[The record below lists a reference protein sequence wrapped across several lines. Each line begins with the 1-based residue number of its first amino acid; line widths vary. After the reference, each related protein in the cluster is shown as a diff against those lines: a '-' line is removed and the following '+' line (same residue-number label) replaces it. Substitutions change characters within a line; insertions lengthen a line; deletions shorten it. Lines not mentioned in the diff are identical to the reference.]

1 MSGKDIVDK
10 VENFFYEDEDFSN
23 LFEKFANKHAHRIDL
38 KSEEMKL
45 EYTDIYNEFQKLFE
59 KTLSG
64 TYACQAGCTLWRC
77 TLSRLRLPCAVPSTP
92 PSPPLPLRP
101 LLLTPLLLPAARF
114 PDFIS
119 DHGSTVREF
128 YGLLKDAF
136 DEDEEGERAIF
147 AQIMMATTDFD
158 VFMQLMRD
166 TAEELPSPRR
176 DEGKDGGGEDG
187 TDPNGNTDG
196 KTADTDSKK

>member
-1 MSGKDIVDK
+1 M
-10 VENFFYEDEDFSN
+10 
-23 LFEKFANKHAHRIDL
+23 
-38 KSEEMKL
+38 
-45 EYTDIYNEFQKLFE
+45 
-59 KTLSG
+59 
-64 TYACQAGCTLWRC
+64 
-77 TLSRLRLPCAVPSTP
+77 
-92 PSPPLPLRP
+92 
-101 LLLTPLLLPAARF
+101 
-114 PDFIS
+114 
-119 DHGSTVREF
+119 REF

-176 DEGKDGGGEDG
+176 DEGKNGGGEGG
-187 TDPNGNTDG
+187 TDPNGDTDG